1 MAEDPVRPEEWVA
14 AARRGDEAAFERLL
28 KHYYAPVFRALF
40 QIVPHSEDVE
50 DILQDAFF
58 RFYRSLGKLRPGE
71 DPYPYLKTIA
81 VRRAYS
87 HLRRHRVHVSL
98 EEIPQD
104 LPQFR
109 VAGHPADLRRV
120 YAWAETLPAQ
130 RRLVFLLREVL
141 GQRDSE
147 VATLLGIRETT
158 VRRHAS
164 LAREAL
170 EKALDRAGGA
180 F

>member
-1 MAEDPVRPEEWVA
+1 MAEDPARPEEWAA
-14 AARRGDEAAFERLL
+14 AARRGDESAFERLL
-28 KHYYAPVFRALF
+28 KHYYAPLFRTIF
-40 QIVPHSEDVE
+40 QIVPQSEDVE
-50 DILQDAFF
+50 DILQEAFF
-58 RFYRSLGKLRPGE
+58 RFYRSLGTLRPGE

-87 HLRRHRVHVSL
+87 HLRRHRVHASL

-104 LPQFR
+104 LPQLR
-109 VAGHPADLRRV
+109 VAGRPTDLRRV
-120 YAWAETLPAQ
+120 YSWAETLPAQ

-141 GQRDSE
+141 GQPDSE
-147 VATLLGIRETT
+147 VAVLLGIREAT

-170 EKALDRAGGA
+170 EKALNRGGGA

>member
-1 MAEDPVRPEEWVA
+1 MAEEPIRPEAWVA
-14 AARRGDEAAFERLL
+14 AARGGDEAAFERLL
-28 KHYYAPVFRALF
+28 RHYYAPLFRTLF

-58 RFYRSLGKLRPGE
+58 RFYRSLRTLRPGE
-71 DPYPYLKTIA
+71 DPYPYLRTIA

-87 HLRRHRVHVSL
+87 HLRRHRSHLSL
-98 EEIPQD
+98 DEIPQD
-104 LPQFR
+104 LPQLQ
-109 VAGHPADLRRV
+109 VAGRPADLRRV

-130 RRLVFLLREVL
+130 RRLVFLLREVI
-141 GQRDSE
+141 GQPDSE
-147 VATLLGIRETT
+147 VATLLGIREAT

-164 LAREAL
+164 LARQAL
-170 EKALDRAGGA
+170 EKDLEKAGGA